1 MDENMNEYPWYCVL
15 KINPFA
21 KKDDIKEIKEI
32 NDGWD
37 LIIIFKNGDKFV
49 YEVDSGYFRRIFYRN
64 LDELTEEQE
73 RKEFGYALRT
83 LMRRKFIT
91 QEELA
96 KLVGTSQAMIS
107 YYMTGRYIP
116 NYVTARRIA
125 RVLGCSMEELS
136 YIDYN
141 KYLEE

>member
-49 YEVDSGYFRRIFYRN
+49 YEVDSGYFRRLFYKN

-107 YYMTGRYIP
+107 YYITGQYIP